1 MKAKERLTPCQKW
14 RKERNAEMLAD
25 FHKWLAEGYNVTEAT
40 EKACAKFRVCSQ
52 TLRILRRSNGE
63 SPKSEWRK
71 RKDGAMSD
79 RAAKAWEAKRAG
91 ASLPALAKQLGV
103 TYSTIYRDL
112 YRYER
117 EHTQEADDRG
127 TDTATP

>member
-14 RKERNAEMLAD
+14 RKKRNAEMLAD

-40 EKACAKFRVCSQ
+40 EKVCAKYRVCGQ
-52 TLRILRRSNGE
+52 TLRVLRRGNGE

-71 RKDGAMSD
+71 RKDSVMAD
-79 RAAKAWEAKRAG
+79 RAAAVWKAKQEG

-103 TYSTIYRDL
+103 TYSTLYRDL

-117 EHTQEADDRG
+117 EQREQTDNRG
-127 TDTATP
+127 ADTATP